1 MVGSTLPRSVS
12 HSVADTAGVASGA
25 GNLKAAIAM
34 RVAGALAPNPN
45 PPRGRIGWTSRAL
58 AVRVHRSGLMAAHSV
73 PAGDKNNSTDSLSG
87 PPAPVSTSSPSPSPT
102 TAATRAPA
110 PVPVLAIT
118 CGAVGGVVALAV
130 ILALVYVRRVRRRV
144 KSMKRLTNVLGPGAL
159 PLSLPPNQG
168 PPDSTTVCLSCMLT
182 FCFGLELAPMSPS
195 QLLSPLTI
203 DSPRVKFDGMHVV
216 VPPRMASDLTNRL
229 PPLSA
234 SLVSSS
240 PTSTGH
246 PSIPLSPVHR
256 PTVILSLPPAARR
269 STIQSS
275 DPRSPIRSSHAAVP
289 WPLLTSRSQSD
300 PQHYHNERSTSS
312 NISESHT
319 HT

>member
-34 RVAGALAPNPN
+34 RVAGALAPNN

-58 AVRVHRSGLMAAHSV
+58 VVRVHRSGLMAAHSV

-87 PPAPVSTSSPSPSPT
+87 PPAPVSTSSPSPSPSPT
-102 TAATRAPA
+102 AAATRAPA

-159 PLSLPPNQG
+159 PLSPTQLRAARQHR
-168 PPDSTTVCLSCMLT
+168 LSVVHAHLLFWLRTCADVAVPVT
-182 FCFGLELAPMSPS
+182 IAIDDRLAPC
-195 QLLSPLTI
+195 QVRW
-203 DSPRVKFDGMHVV
+203 D
-216 VPPRMASDLTNRL
+216 
-229 PPLSA
+229 
-234 SLVSSS
+234 
-240 PTSTGH
+240 
-246 PSIPLSPVHR
+246 
-256 PTVILSLPPAARR
+256 ARR
-269 STIQSS
+269 RPATDGFRSDQSLAS
-275 DPRSPIRSSHAAVP
+275 A
-289 WPLLTSRSQSD
+289 
-300 PQHYHNERSTSS
+300 ERFVS
-312 NISESHT
+312 
-319 HT
+319 

>member
-45 PPRGRIGWTSRAL
+45 PPGGRIGWTSRAL

-73 PAGDKNNSTDSLSG
+73 PAGDNNNSTDSLSG

-159 PLSLPPNQG
+159 PLSPTQ
-168 PPDSTTVCLSCMLT
+168 
-182 FCFGLELAPMSPS
+182 
-195 QLLSPLTI
+195 
-203 DSPRVKFDGMHVV
+203 PR
-216 VPPRMASDLTNRL
+216 
-229 PPLSA
+229 
-234 SLVSSS
+234 
-240 PTSTGH
+240 
-246 PSIPLSPVHR
+246 
-256 PTVILSLPPAARR
+256 AARQHR
-269 STIQSS
+269 FVC
-275 DPRSPIRSSHAAVP
+275 RACSPFVLAQNLRRCRRPSYYRH
-289 WPLLTSRSQSD
+289 
-300 PQHYHNERSTSS
+300 
-312 NISESHT
+312 
-319 HT
+319 

>member
-34 RVAGALAPNPN
+34 RVAGALAPNN

-73 PAGDKNNSTDSLSG
+73 PAGDNNNSTDSLSG

-144 KSMKRLTNVLGPGAL
+144 KSMKRLTNVLGP
-159 PLSLPPNQG
+159 
-168 PPDSTTVCLSCMLT
+168 
-182 FCFGLELAPMSPS
+182 ELAPMSPS

>member
-1 MVGSTLPRSVS
+1 MVGSILPRSVS

-45 PPRGRIGWTSRAL
+45 PPGGRIGWTSRAL
-58 AVRVHRSGLMAAHSV
+58 AVRIHRSGLMAAHSV
-73 PAGDKNNSTDSLSG
+73 PAGDNNNSTDSLSG

-159 PLSLPPNQG
+159 PLSPTQPRAARQHHR
-168 PPDSTTVCLSCMLT
+168 LSVVHAHLLFWLRTCADVAVPVT
-182 FCFGLELAPMSPS
+182 IAIDDRLAPC
-195 QLLSPLTI
+195 QVRW
-203 DSPRVKFDGMHVV
+203 D
-216 VPPRMASDLTNRL
+216 
-229 PPLSA
+229 
-234 SLVSSS
+234 
-240 PTSTGH
+240 
-246 PSIPLSPVHR
+246 
-256 PTVILSLPPAARR
+256 ARR
-269 STIQSS
+269 RPATDGFRSDQSLAS
-275 DPRSPIRSSHAAVP
+275 A
-289 WPLLTSRSQSD
+289 
-300 PQHYHNERSTSS
+300 ERFVS
-312 NISESHT
+312 
-319 HT
+319 